1 MRNIKW
7 VFVLYAFIATAAIM
21 SIGIFIG
28 EGSALG
34 VILAIAALIV
44 VMGLGFTTKKKCEKK
59 GSCNFF
65 AMIESVM
72 AICQHQNGS

>member
-1 MRNIKW
+1 MKW

-34 VILAIAALIV
+34 VVLAIVALIV
-44 VMGLGFTTKKKCEKK
+44 VMGLGFTTKKK
-59 GSCNFF
+59 
-65 AMIESVM
+65 MR
-72 AICQHQNGS
+72 

>member
-1 MRNIKW
+1 MGGINMRNIKW

-34 VILAIAALIV
+34 VILAIASLIV
-44 VMGLGFTTKKKCEKK
+44 VMGLGFTTKKKMREK
-59 GSCNFF
+59 G
-65 AMIESVM
+65 
-72 AICQHQNGS
+72 QL